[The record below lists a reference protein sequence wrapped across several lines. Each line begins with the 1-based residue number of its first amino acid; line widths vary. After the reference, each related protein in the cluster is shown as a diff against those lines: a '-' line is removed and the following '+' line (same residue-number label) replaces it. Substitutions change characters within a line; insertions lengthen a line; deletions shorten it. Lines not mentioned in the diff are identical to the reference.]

1 MSFPPDIGREA
12 TEELDL
18 AASPPPP
25 RAEDGEAV
33 ERGRSGFAAS
43 AWLDADIGRST
54 PDDVAEPDL
63 LVRDKAGQAHPIRSV
78 PASRIAA

>member
-1 MSFPPDIGREA
+1 MGREA
-12 TEELDL
+12 TEQLDL
-18 AASPPPP
+18 VALPPSP
-25 RAEDGEAV
+25 RAEDDETV
-33 ERGRSGFAAS
+33 EQRRSGFAAS